1 MTEAITPLDRAHAA
15 MDAAPDDDAA
25 RLRFYDR
32 LAEAELFLL
41 LDHAPDGGTDGDA
54 DGDTDG
60 DRIDPTIFDAGDV
73 RYALA
78 FDLEDRLADFA
89 DGGAP
94 YAALSGRR
102 LAAMLAG
109 TGLGLALNPDVA
121 PSAML
126 LGPDAMV
133 WLAET
138 LADGPAQT
146 TGRARELTPPGGLPD
161 ALLTALDGKLASMA
175 GRAAGAYLAGVTY
188 DTGARGHL
196 LAFVDAVPGADAALA
211 RAVHE
216 ALTFSGL
223 EAGSIDVM
231 FLRAADGVAARL
243 ARVGLRFDLP
253 APAEPVTP
261 VRPAPGSDPDHPP
274 RLR

>member
-1 MTEAITPLDRAHAA
+1 MTEANTPLDRAHAA
-15 MDAAPDDDAA
+15 MEAAPDDDAA

-41 LDHAPDGGTDGDA
+41 LDHPP
-54 DGDTDG
+54 DG
-60 DRIDPTIFDAGDV
+60 DRIEPTIFDAGAA

-89 DGGAP
+89 DAGAA

-102 LAAMLAG
+102 LAAMLADA
-109 TGLGLALNPDVA
+109 GLGLALNPDVA

-126 LGPDAMV
+126 LGADAMA
-133 WLAET
+133 WLAAT
-138 LADGPAQT
+138 LAEGPARA
-146 TGRARELTPPGGLPD
+146 TGRARELTAPGGLPD
-161 ALLTALDGKLASMA
+161 ALLSALDAKLATMT
-175 GRAAGAYLAGVTY
+175 GRAAGAYLAGVTW

-196 LAFVDAVPGADAALA
+196 LAFVDAVPGAEDALA

-216 ALTFSGL
+216 ALAFSGL

-231 FLRAADGVAARL
+231 FLRAADGVSARL

-253 APAEPVTP
+253 APADPVIP
-261 VRPAPGSDPDHPP
+261 APKAPGSDPDRPP

>member
-1 MTEAITPLDRAHAA
+1 MTDPATPLDRAHAA
-15 MDAAPDDDAA
+15 MDAAPDDDAL

-32 LAEAELFLL
+32 LAEAELYLL
-41 LDHAPDGGTDGDA
+41 LDKPPED
-54 DGDTDG
+54 
-60 DRIDPTIFDAGDV
+60 DRIDPTVFDAGEA

-78 FDLEDRLADFA
+78 FDLEDRLADFVE
-89 DGGAP
+89 GSVP

-102 LAAMLAG
+102 LAAMLAE

-126 LGPDAMV
+126 LDADAMR
-133 WLAET
+133 WLADT
-138 LADGPAQT
+138 LADGPARTEAQ
-146 TGRARELTPPGGLPD
+146 ARELTAPAGLPD
-161 ALLTALDGKLASMA
+161 ALLTALDGKLATMA
-175 GRAAGAYLAGVTY
+175 GRAAGAYLAGVTW

-196 LAFVDAVPGADAALA
+196 LAFVDAAPGAEDALA

-216 ALTFSGL
+216 ALAFSGL
-223 EAGSIDVM
+223 EAGSLDVM

-243 ARVGLRFDLP
+243 GRVGLRFDLP
-253 APAEPVTP
+253 APAAPEQT
-261 VRPAPGSDPDHPP
+261 VRPAPGSDPDRPP